1 MFIERKIIGRYYGK
15 EHEDFHAIGGWTK
28 LSEECKRL
36 GEDNEISKLHLDD
49 LEGSNPD
56 DVCYTSIGKVY
67 TFYIKIFCVKANW
80 KNENELFEAYEKGFA
95 FLWYLQTQ
103 IGVSDFEKF
112 LKSYIQ
118 KFSSSSLT
126 TQEFVAFLYNYFPEK
141 KMILDAIDWKTWLKG
156 TGMPPVKNVYS
167 NEMRKKCSEVFY
179 RVLVLERA
187 DSSI

>member
-1 MFIERKIIGRYYGK
+1 MFKLIER
-15 EHEDFHAIGGWTK
+15 TK
-28 LSEECKRL
+28 
-36 GEDNEISKLHLDD
+36 
-49 LEGSNPD
+49 
-56 DVCYTSIGKVY
+56 
-67 TFYIKIFCVKANW
+67 
-80 KNENELFEAYEKGFA
+80 NELFEAYEKGFA

-126 TQEFVAFLYNYFPEK
+126 TQDFVAFLYNYFPEK

-187 DSSI
+187 DSSIWIRFWLSWQNKKP